1 MISGQSLFTQPR
13 NLPAIPNIVSDTQPA
28 TTPQSPPGKRRRVMR
43 VIAALFAVLGSSLLL
58 YWLLVARYHE
68 DTDNAYVQGNVVQI
82 TPQIAGT
89 VMQVH
94 VDDTESVK
102 AGQLLVSLDQAD
114 ARVAQKQAEAQ
125 LAQTVREVRTLYTS
139 HRQSAANLVQR
150 QVELTRAEDDLS
162 QRRKQAARGI
172 ISQEELRHAEAT
184 ANAARAAVDAARE
197 QLYSGQALTTGISVR
212 EQPNVKRA
220 AAQLTDA
227 MLALQ
232 RTELLAPV
240 SGQIAKRSVQLGQRV
255 SPGTPLMAVVPLD
268 QLWVEANFK
277 ESQLRNMRIGQP
289 VTLESDLYGSAVQ
302 YTGRIVGIGAGT
314 GAAFALLPAQNASGN
329 WIKVVQRVP
338 VRIALDPQQLAAH
351 PLRIGL
357 SMHADV
363 DLREAQEPA
372 PAKTKDSS
380 AANLHDDA
388 DRQIQARIDA
398 IIAANLK

>member
-1 MISGQSLFTQPR
+1 MSDNQT
-13 NLPAIPNIVSDTQPA
+13 AIDTK
-28 TTPQSPPGKRRRVMR
+28 TTPGKRRRVMR
-43 VIAALFAVLGSSLLL
+43 TIAAIFAVLGGSLLL
-58 YWLLVARYHE
+58 YWLLVSRYHE

-89 VMQVH
+89 VMQIH
-94 VDDTESVK
+94 VEDTESVK

-139 HRQSAANLVQR
+139 HRQYAANLAQR
-150 QVELTRAEDDLS
+150 QVELTRAEDDLT
-162 QRRKQAARGI
+162 QRRKQAAKGI
-172 ISQEELRHAEAT
+172 ISQEELRHAEASVK
-184 ANAARAAVDAARE
+184 AARAAADAARE
-197 QLYSGQALTTGISVR
+197 QLFSGQALTNGISVR
-212 EQPNVKRA
+212 DQPNVKRA

-232 RTELLAPV
+232 RTELQAPV

-277 ESQLRNMRIGQP
+277 EAQLRNMRIGQP

-302 YTGRIVGIGAGT
+302 YSGRIVGIGAGT

-338 VRIALDPQQLAAH
+338 VRIALDPRQLAEH

-363 DLREAQEPA
+363 DLREAQAPA
-372 PAKTKDSS
+372 PAKAPESS
-380 AANLHDDA
+380 AANLQNDA

>member
-1 MISGQSLFTQPR
+1 
-13 NLPAIPNIVSDTQPA
+13 
-28 TTPQSPPGKRRRVMR
+28 
-43 VIAALFAVLGSSLLL
+43 
-58 YWLLVARYHE
+58 
-68 DTDNAYVQGNVVQI
+68 
-82 TPQIAGT
+82 
-89 VMQVH
+89 
-94 VDDTESVK
+94 
-102 AGQLLVSLDQAD
+102 
-114 ARVAQKQAEAQ
+114 
-125 LAQTVREVRTLYTS
+125 
-139 HRQSAANLVQR
+139 
-150 QVELTRAEDDLS
+150 
-162 QRRKQAARGI
+162 
-172 ISQEELRHAEAT
+172 
-184 ANAARAAVDAARE
+184 
-197 QLYSGQALTTGISVR
+197 
-212 EQPNVKRA
+212 
-220 AAQLTDA
+220 

-240 SGQIAKRSVQLGQRV
+240 GGQIAKRSVQLGQRV

-338 VRIALDPQQLAAH
+338 VRIALDAIQLAEH

-372 PAKTKDSS
+372 PAKAKDSS

>member
-1 MISGQSLFTQPR
+1 MSTT
-13 NLPAIPNIVSDTQPA
+13 PASPSAPPA
-28 TTPQSPPGKRRRVMR
+28 TGKRRRVMR
-43 VIAALFAVLGSSLLL
+43 IVAAIFAVLGSSLLL

-94 VDDTESVK
+94 VEDTESVQ

-139 HRQSAANLVQR
+139 HRQYAANLVQR
-150 QVELTRAEDDLS
+150 QVELTRAEDDLT
-162 QRRKQAARGI
+162 QRRKQAAKGI
-172 ISQEELRHAEAT
+172 ISQEELRHAEASV
-184 ANAARAAVDAARE
+184 NAARAAADAARE
-197 QLYSGQALTTGISVR
+197 QLYAGQALTNGISVR

-227 MLALQ
+227 MLALR
-232 RTELLAPV
+232 RTELQAPV

-277 ESQLRNMRIGQP
+277 EAQLRNMRIGQP
-289 VTLESDLYGSAVQ
+289 VTLLSDLYGGTVQ
-302 YTGRIVGIGAGT
+302 YDGRIVGMGAGT

-363 DLREAQEPA
+363 DLRAAQGQA
-372 PAKTKDSS
+372 PTRAQDSS